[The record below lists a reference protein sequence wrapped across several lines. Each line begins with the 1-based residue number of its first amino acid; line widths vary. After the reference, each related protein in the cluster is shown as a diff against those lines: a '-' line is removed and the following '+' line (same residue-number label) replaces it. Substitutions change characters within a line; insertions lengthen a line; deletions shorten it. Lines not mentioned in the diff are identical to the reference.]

1 MILERGHL
9 AKIVMSYN
17 IGLCNLIC
25 EAISIRK
32 LTYIIMSKHC
42 INTVHVSVCM
52 VDVLTDSCVWLVCD
66 GNGGHC
72 RLFQ

>member
-1 MILERGHL
+1 MQLLSFNGSGTLSAEFNFNDF
-9 AKIVMSYN
+9 IVCKYS
-17 IGLCNLIC
+17 
-25 EAISIRK
+25 
-32 LTYIIMSKHC
+32 TY
-42 INTVHVSVCM
+42 HVSVCM

>member
-1 MILERGHL
+1 MW
-9 AKIVMSYN
+9 
-17 IGLCNLIC
+17 
-25 EAISIRK
+25 
-32 LTYIIMSKHC
+32 KHC
-42 INTVHVSVCM
+42 INTVDVSVCM

>member
-1 MILERGHL
+1 MW
-9 AKIVMSYN
+9 
-17 IGLCNLIC
+17 
-25 EAISIRK
+25 
-32 LTYIIMSKHC
+32 KHC